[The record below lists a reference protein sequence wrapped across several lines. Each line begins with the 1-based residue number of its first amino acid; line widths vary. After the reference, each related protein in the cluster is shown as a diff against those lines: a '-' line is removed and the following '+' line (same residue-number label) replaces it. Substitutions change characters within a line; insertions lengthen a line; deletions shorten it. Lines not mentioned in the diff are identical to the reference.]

1 MEIENLK
8 ILPKKGDLSNPNN
21 WREIN
26 FLDVVSKLMS
36 ILLTILLQIVLG
48 KLGTPIQFGASPNTG
63 CPDGSFSLQSM
74 LQMNKDHD
82 IES

>member
-36 ILLTILLQIVLG
+36 ILLTIRLQIVL
-48 KLGTPIQFGASPNTG
+48 KNRFHYPIWN
-63 CPDGSFSLQSM
+63 FSKYWMS
-74 LQMNKDHD
+74 
-82 IES
+82 